1 VVFNLKLLEVAYLML
16 KGEII
21 SVKNKRG
28 NMMLN
33 QNELKLVQPNSLFS
47 SVSESY
53 LKTFIKSKNFFT
65 AKEGTLI
72 YSFDDEAK
80 DIYLMIEGEVKIKF
94 CDNRSIIYK
103 TFSEFFGEKEIL
115 EKTKRVSFAIAN
127 KDSKLYRIEADELD
141 ILSKDNNVVLNK
153 IFTEIP
159 DELSEYI
166 EQMS

>member
-1 VVFNLKLLEVAYLML
+1 
-16 KGEII
+16 
-21 SVKNKRG
+21 
-28 NMMLN
+28 MMLS

-53 LKTFIKSKNFFT
+53 LKTFIKPKNFFI

-72 YSFDDEAK
+72 YSFDDQAK
-80 DIYLMIEGEVKIKF
+80 DIYLVIEGEVKIKF

-103 TFSEFFGEKEIL
+103 AFSEFFGEKEML

-127 KDSKLYRIEADELD
+127 KDCKLYRIEADELS

-159 DELSEYI
+159 EELSECI

>member
-1 VVFNLKLLEVAYLML
+1 ML
-16 KGEII
+16 I
-21 SVKNKRG
+21 
-28 NMMLN
+28 

-53 LKTFIKSKNFFT
+53 LKTFIKPKNFFT
-65 AKEGTLI
+65 TKEGTLI
-72 YSFDDEAK
+72 YSFDDQAK
-80 DIYLMIEGEVKIKF
+80 DIYLVIEGEVKIKF

-127 KDSKLYRIEADELD
+127 IDCKLYRIEADELS

-159 DELSEYI
+159 EELSEYI

>member
-1 VVFNLKLLEVAYLML
+1 ML

>member
-1 VVFNLKLLEVAYLML
+1 ML
-16 KGEII
+16 
-21 SVKNKRG
+21 S
-28 NMMLN
+28 

-53 LKTFIKSKNFFT
+53 LKSFIKSKNFFT

-72 YSFDDEAK
+72 YSFDDQAK
-80 DIYLMIEGEVKIKF
+80 DIYLVIEGEVKIKF

-103 TFSEFFGEKEIL
+103 TLSEFFGEKEIL

-127 KDSKLYRIEADELD
+127 KDCKLYRIESDELD
-141 ILSKDNNVVLNK
+141 ILSKDNDVVLNK

-166 EQMS
+166 EQMSPDYK

>member
-1 VVFNLKLLEVAYLML
+1 
-16 KGEII
+16 
-21 SVKNKRG
+21 
-28 NMMLN
+28 MMLS

-53 LKTFIKSKNFFT
+53 LKSFIKSKNFFT

-72 YSFDDEAK
+72 YSFDDQAK
-80 DIYLMIEGEVKIKF
+80 DIYLVIEGEVKIKF

-103 TFSEFFGEKEIL
+103 TLSEFFGEKEIL

-127 KDSKLYRIEADELD
+127 KDCKLYRIEADELD

-159 DELSEYI
+159 EELSEYI

>member
-1 VVFNLKLLEVAYLML
+1 
-16 KGEII
+16 
-21 SVKNKRG
+21 
-28 NMMLN
+28 MMLS

-53 LKTFIKSKNFFT
+53 LKTFIKPKNFFT

-72 YSFDDEAK
+72 YSFDDQAK
-80 DIYLMIEGEVKIKF
+80 DIYLVIEGEVKIKF

-127 KDSKLYRIEADELD
+127 KDCKLYRIEADELS

-159 DELSEYI
+159 EELSEYI

>member
-1 VVFNLKLLEVAYLML
+1 ML
-16 KGEII
+16 
-21 SVKNKRG
+21 S
-28 NMMLN
+28 

-53 LKTFIKSKNFFT
+53 LKTFIKPKNFFT

-72 YSFDDEAK
+72 YSFDDQAK
-80 DIYLMIEGEVKIKF
+80 DIYLVIEGEVKIKF

-127 KDSKLYRIEADELD
+127 KDCKLYRIEADELS

-159 DELSEYI
+159 EELSEYI

>member
-1 VVFNLKLLEVAYLML
+1 
-16 KGEII
+16 
-21 SVKNKRG
+21 
-28 NMMLN
+28 MMLS

-53 LKTFIKSKNFFT
+53 LKTFIKPKNFFT

-80 DIYLMIEGEVKIKF
+80 DIYLVIEGEVKIKF

-103 TFSEFFGEKEIL
+103 TLSEFFGEKEIL

-127 KDSKLYRIEADELD
+127 KDCKLYRIEADELS

-159 DELSEYI
+159 EELSEYI

>member
-1 VVFNLKLLEVAYLML
+1 
-16 KGEII
+16 
-21 SVKNKRG
+21 
-28 NMMLN
+28 MMLS

-53 LKTFIKSKNFFT
+53 LKSFIKSKNFFT

-80 DIYLMIEGEVKIKF
+80 DIYLVIEGEVKIKF

-127 KDSKLYRIEADELD
+127 KDCKLYSIEADELD

-159 DELSEYI
+159 DEISEYI

>member
-1 VVFNLKLLEVAYLML
+1 ML
-16 KGEII
+16 
-21 SVKNKRG
+21 S
-28 NMMLN
+28 

-53 LKTFIKSKNFFT
+53 LKSFIKSKNFFT

-72 YSFDDEAK
+72 YSFDDQAK
-80 DIYLMIEGEVKIKF
+80 DIYLVIEGEVKIKF

-103 TFSEFFGEKEIL
+103 TLSEFFGEKEIL

-127 KDSKLYRIEADELD
+127 KDCKLYRIEADELS

-159 DELSEYI
+159 EELSEYI

>member
-1 VVFNLKLLEVAYLML
+1 
-16 KGEII
+16 
-21 SVKNKRG
+21 
-28 NMMLN
+28 MMLS

-80 DIYLMIEGEVKIKF
+80 DIYLVIEGEVKIKF

-103 TFSEFFGEKEIL
+103 SFPDFFGEKEIL
-115 EKTKRVSFAIAN
+115 EKTNRVSFAIAN
-127 KDSKLYRIEADELD
+127 KNCKLYRIEADELN

>member
-1 VVFNLKLLEVAYLML
+1 
-16 KGEII
+16 
-21 SVKNKRG
+21 
-28 NMMLN
+28 MLN
-33 QNELKLVQPNSLFS
+33 QNYLKLVQPNLLFS

-53 LKTFIKSKNFFT
+53 LKSFIKPKNFFT

-80 DIYLMIEGEVKIKF
+80 DIYLVIEGEVKIKF

-103 TFSEFFGEKEIL
+103 SFSDFFGEKEVL

-127 KDSKLYRIEADELD
+127 KDCKLYRIEADELN

-159 DELSEYI
+159 EELFEYI

>member
-1 VVFNLKLLEVAYLML
+1 
-16 KGEII
+16 
-21 SVKNKRG
+21 
-28 NMMLN
+28 MMLS

-53 LKTFIKSKNFFT
+53 LKTFIKPKNFFT

-72 YSFDDEAK
+72 YSFDDQAK
-80 DIYLMIEGEVKIKF
+80 DIYLVIEGEVKIKF

-127 KDSKLYRIEADELD
+127 IDCKLYRIEADELS

-159 DELSEYI
+159 EELSEYI